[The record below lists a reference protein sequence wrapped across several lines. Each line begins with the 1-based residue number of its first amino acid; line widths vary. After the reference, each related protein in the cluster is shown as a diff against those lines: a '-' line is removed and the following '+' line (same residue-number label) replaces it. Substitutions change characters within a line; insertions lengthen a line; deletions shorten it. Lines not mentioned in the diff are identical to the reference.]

1 MTQKRILMECVIGS
15 RTYNLHNQM
24 EKQQDEKDFFT
35 AYLDFVDLKSTE
47 SPAIYH
53 RWVCASMLGAMMGRQ
68 IYLPFGHGKIYPNQ
82 YIMLMGSPATKKGT
96 AMKVGER
103 FLRATGYDR
112 FSADKNS
119 KEQFLKGMKQYDGD
133 NENGMMD
140 LEVLTLDAPAEC
152 YLYAEEFVDFI
163 GQGDTGFM
171 MMLTKLWDNPP
182 VYKHPK
188 ITGKDVEV
196 HKPTVSVL
204 GASTA
209 ATFAL
214 SFPPEAVGTGFMS
227 RMLLIFAEPTNQ
239 RIAWPGAPDEMQ
251 KAMIVERMKEMRKLK
266 GEMKKTKEF
275 HELAEKIY
283 QNMVFIPDE
292 RFAYYMER
300 RHQHLLKLSMILA
313 ISDLSM
319 VINTKHL
326 IRANTML
333 IAAESKMP
341 KALGEFGASKYSAVN
356 NMILNLLTRKHY
368 PQTATDIWKEV
379 HKELSK
385 LTELID
391 ILSNL
396 MKAEKIQVQ
405 TIKGKTGYVPYEKKE
420 IQWDPT
426 FMDLEWLTDYEQG
439 V

>member
-1 MTQKRILMECVIGS
+1 MENKNV
-15 RTYNLHNQM
+15 
-24 EKQQDEKDFFT
+24 EKDFFT
-35 AYLDFVDLKSTE
+35 AYLDFVDLKATE

-53 RWVCASMLGAMMGRQ
+53 RWVCASMIGAMMGRQ

-119 KEQFLKGMKQYDGD
+119 KEQFLKGMKQFDGD
-133 NENGMMD
+133 NENGLMD
-140 LEVLTLDAPAEC
+140 LEVLTFDAPAEC

-171 MMLTKLWDNPP
+171 MMLTKLWDNPE

-196 HKPTVSVL
+196 IKPTVSVL

-209 ATFAL
+209 TTFAL

-227 RMLLIFAEPTNQ
+227 RMLLIYAEPTHQ
-239 RIAWPGAPDEMQ
+239 RIAWPGIPDQIQ
-251 KAMIVERMKEMRKLK
+251 KAVIVERMKEMRKLK
-266 GEMKKTKEF
+266 GEMLKTKEF
-275 HELAEKIY
+275 HNLVEKMY
-283 QNMVFIPDE
+283 RKMLYIPDE

-300 RHQHLLKLSMILA
+300 RQQHLLKLSMVLA

-319 VINTKHL
+319 TLNTRHL

-333 IAAESKMP
+333 VAAESKMP

-356 NMILNLLTRKHY
+356 NMILEFLGRKHL
-368 PQTATDIWKEV
+368 PQNATDIWKEV
-379 HKELSK
+379 HKELGKMSELADVLNN
-385 LTELID
+385 LT
-391 ILSNL
+391 
-396 MKAEKIQVQ
+396 KAEKIQVCQ
-405 TIKGKTGYVPYEKKE
+405 VRGKQGYLPYQKPKVE
-420 IQWDPT
+420 WDPE
-426 FMDLEWLTDYEQG
+426 FLDLEWLTEYEKG
-439 V
+439 VI

>member
-1 MTQKRILMECVIGS
+1 MENKNG
-15 RTYNLHNQM
+15 
-24 EKQQDEKDFFT
+24 EKDFFT
-35 AYLDFVDLKSTE
+35 AYLDFVDLKATE

-53 RWVCASMLGAMMGRQ
+53 RWVCASMIGAMMGRQ

-119 KEQFLKGMKQYDGD
+119 KEQFLKGMKQFDGD
-133 NENGMMD
+133 NENGLMD
-140 LEVLTLDAPAEC
+140 LEVLTFDAPAEC

-171 MMLTKLWDNPP
+171 MMLTKLWDNPE

-196 HKPTVSVL
+196 TKPTVSVL

-209 ATFAL
+209 TTFAL

-227 RMLLIFAEPTNQ
+227 RMLLIYAEPTHQ
-239 RIAWPGAPDEMQ
+239 RIAWPGIPDQIQ
-251 KAMIVERMKEMRKLK
+251 KAIIVERMKEMRKLK
-266 GEMKKTKEF
+266 GEMLKTKEF
-275 HELAEKIY
+275 HNLVEKMY
-283 QNMVFIPDE
+283 RKMLYIPDE

-300 RHQHLLKLSMILA
+300 RQQHLLKLSMVLA

-319 VINTKHL
+319 TLNTRHL

-333 IAAESKMP
+333 VAAESKMP

-356 NMILNLLTRKHY
+356 NMILEFLGRKHL
-368 PQTATDIWKEV
+368 PQNATDIWKEV
-379 HKELSK
+379 HKELGKMSELADVLNN
-385 LTELID
+385 LT
-391 ILSNL
+391 
-396 MKAEKIQVQ
+396 KAEKIQVCQ
-405 TIKGKTGYVPYEKKE
+405 VRGKQGYLPYQKPKVE
-420 IQWDPT
+420 WDPE
-426 FMDLEWLTDYEQG
+426 FLDLEWLTEYEKG
-439 V
+439 VI